1 MKKQL
6 IRLFKQKIL
15 IIFIITYSS
24 VAYAQEEDM
33 ELWTGIQIEENIT
46 KKLKTSFEQEFR
58 FNENISNTKKIY
70 SELGLSYKINK
81 NIRIAASYRFEKN
94 QKIEDYYV
102 NRHCF
107 YAGITLKNKIKRFA
121 LAFRTQY
128 KTKYVSSYSEEYGS
142 VPKNYLRNKLSLKYN
157 IKKNPVTP
165 FFYCESF
172 YQLDNPEGNE
182 FDKIR
187 YALGVDYKINK
198 KNNLNI
204 FYMLQKQFNVN
215 SPVQSYIIG
224 IGYQYEL

>member
-6 IRLFKQKIL
+6 IHLFKQKVLIML
-15 IIFIITYSS
+15 IIACSS
-24 VAYAQEEDM
+24 VIYAQEEDM
-33 ELWTGIQIEENIT
+33 ELWTGIQVEKNIT
-46 KKLKTSFEQEFR
+46 ENLKTSFEQEFR
-58 FNENISNTKKIY
+58 FNENISDTKKIY

-81 NIRIAASYRFEKN
+81 NIRISASYRFEKRR
-94 QKIEDYYV
+94 KIEDYYV

-107 YAGITLKNKIKRFA
+107 YASVILKNKINRFA

-142 VPKNYLRNKLSLKYN
+142 IPKDYLRNKLSLKYN
-157 IKKNPVTP
+157 IKKNPITP
-165 FFYCESF
+165 LFYCESF
-172 YQLDNPEGNE
+172 YQLDNPEGNK

-187 YALGVDYKINK
+187 YALGADYKINK

-215 SPVQSYIIG
+215 SPVNSCIIG
-224 IGYQYEL
+224 IGYHYNL